1 MEIDELGIWPVGA
14 GPVGEGPG
22 LPLRQSLKE
31 MMAEPIQRNQEIQLK
46 LQAGKMGCIQ
56 GTGKCTGSTAMV
68 TQSGSETA
76 QPMTI
81 CHQIAAKQP
90 DLRAT

>member
-56 GTGKCTGSTAMV
+56 GTGRCTGSTATV
-68 TQSGSETA
+68 THSGSMTA
-76 QPMTI
+76 QSMTI
-81 CHQIAAKQP
+81 CHQNAAKQP